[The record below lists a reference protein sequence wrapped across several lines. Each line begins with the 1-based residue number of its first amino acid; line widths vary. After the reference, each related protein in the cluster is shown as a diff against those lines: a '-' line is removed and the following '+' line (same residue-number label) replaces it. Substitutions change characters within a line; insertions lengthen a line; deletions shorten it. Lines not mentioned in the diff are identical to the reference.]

1 MNNSFGLDR
10 RRARTKIKM
19 ALMRL
24 LPITFVILA
33 VIFLVKVQL
42 RFREGGR
49 PLEILDAVFDWEL
62 VFKRDLMEMDAF
74 RRLTKQVVS

>member
-10 RRARTKIKM
+10 RRARTKIRM

-49 PLEILDAVFDWEL
+49 PLEILDAVFD
-62 VFKRDLMEMDAF
+62 
-74 RRLTKQVVS
+74 